1 MIADAG
7 RWARAENKNKQEHL
21 ARGYDLSL
29 HRDLAARRP
38 SWITGSE
45 RAYVDASRRAAVTAA
60 RLKQTAIAGL
70 VLLTFIALGFGY
82 YASNQRNIAFELF
95 SQSQA
100 LVKEIGKAQQET
112 SEALELAKQKAAD
125 EDRAK
130 REAERERDR
139 ADAQLKKEQM
149 TQSLF
154 LANLARQQRADGAA
168 AAPAP

>member
-1 MIADAG
+1 M
-7 RWARAENKNKQEHL
+7 
-21 ARGYDLSL
+21 
-29 HRDLAARRP
+29 
-38 SWITGSE
+38 
-45 RAYVDASRRAAVTAA
+45 TAA

-139 ADAQLKKEQM
+139 ADAQLKKAQM

-154 LANLARQQRADGAA
+154 LADLARQQRDGERCRDRDPARARGAARYAAGIARPYVPEAEFQLDGAWRDLRERLVLKA
-168 AAPAP
+168 WRIMW